1 MGNSSRMP
9 QSYLW
14 GFLSGSHLSLVVQ
27 TDDFCLLHNM
37 DGHTIWVPR
46 SLNAEADAMTKICTG
61 DHFSYFLLPAIPD
74 YIQASFGEHTID
86 QIVSPP
92 VTMCKFAL
100 DVITPNS
107 LNQKQCGSMLSNVI
121 GIFYIL
127 DSLKIIGYILLT
139 I

>member
-14 GFLSGSHLSLVVQ
+14 GFLSGSHLSLAVQ

-61 DHFSYFLLPAIPD
+61 EHFSYFLLPAIPD

-86 QIVSPP
+86 RFASCNNVQVHSGRYNSKFLKSEAVWLNAFSCHWNFSHSGLLENNWIHPP
-92 VTMCKFAL
+92 Y
-100 DVITPNS
+100 N
-107 LNQKQCGSMLSNVI
+107 
-121 GIFYIL
+121 
-127 DSLKIIGYILLT
+127 
-139 I
+139 

>member
-1 MGNSSRMP
+1 MP

-86 QIVSPP
+86 R
-92 VTMCKFAL
+92 FASRNN
-100 DVITPNS
+100 VQVHSGRYNPNS

-121 GIFYIL
+121 GIFHIL